1 MMGKASKSLYLVGK
15 VINVVEL
22 VLAALA
28 MVLGL
33 IVMTTDSGAAQTALT
48 GVTDVMTRM
57 GISLSGMGVFVGSTI
72 MLVASIVTLALAIW
86 AGRAIDNG
94 RVDITPHV
102 VMIVVGVFG
111 NVFYLLGGV
120 FGLFDETSYQKSV

>member
-1 MMGKASKSLYLVGK
+1 MGKASKSLYLVGK

>member
-1 MMGKASKSLYLVGK
+1 MGKASKSLYLVGK

-22 VLAALA
+22 ILAALA